1 MDKANGGFDAARR
14 RLEPLLARPNGRD
27 ETLRQVVA
35 VLHEE
40 IPHYTWVGIYLL
52 EGDTLTLHNFI
63 GQPTPHARI
72 PVGEGI
78 CGAAITA
85 DDTIV
90 VDDVHSDPRYLACS
104 LETASEIVVPIR
116 AGGRPIGEIDID
128 SDRPRAFGAED
139 RRLLEEVAGRLS
151 PLFA

>member
-1 MDKANGGFDAARR
+1 MGKANGGFEAARR
-14 RLEPLLARPNGRD
+14 RLEPVLARPRD
-27 ETLRQVVA
+27 REATLRDVVA
-35 VLHEE
+35 VLHDE

-52 EGDTLTLHNFI
+52 EGDTLTLHTFV
-63 GQPTPHARI
+63 GRPTPHARI

-85 DDTIV
+85 DATIV

-104 LETASEIVVPIR
+104 IETASEIVVPIR
-116 AGGRPIGEIDID
+116 SAGRPVGEIDID

-139 RRLLEEVAGRLS
+139 RRFLEEIAGRLS